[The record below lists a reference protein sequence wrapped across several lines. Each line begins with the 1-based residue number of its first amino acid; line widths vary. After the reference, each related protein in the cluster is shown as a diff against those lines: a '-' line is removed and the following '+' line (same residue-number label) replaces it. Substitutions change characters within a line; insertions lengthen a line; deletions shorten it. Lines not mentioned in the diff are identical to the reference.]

1 MSQIK
6 LQSSDGREFTVDAKA
21 AKMSETIKN
30 MLEDLGG
37 DGENAIPVPNV
48 TGAILEKV
56 IQYCLHHKDD
66 VAKPE
71 EDETKAKKQEDI
83 DSWDADF
90 CRVDQGT
97 LFEMILAANYLDIKP
112 MLDLTCKTVANMIRG
127 KTPDEIRK
135 LFNIKSDFSPEE
147 EEQVKKE
154 NDWCEEK

>member
-56 IQYCLHHKDD
+56 ISYCLHHKDD
-66 VAKPE
+66 VPKVVE
-71 EDETKAKKQEDI
+71 EDPSKPKKEEI
-83 DSWDADF
+83 DAWDAEF
-90 CRVDQGT
+90 CKVDYVT
-97 LFEMILAANYLDIKP
+97 LFNIILAANYLDIKP
-112 MLDLTCKTVANMIRG
+112 LLDVTCKTVANVIRG

-135 LFNIKSDFSPEE
+135 TLGVKSEAPASAASSSSSSAAEPATA
-147 EEQVKKE
+147 
-154 NDWCEEK
+154 